1 MHLNFEYSYANN
13 LGSHKTH
20 MLKVITIRGITLP
33 RGNSLFFFPR
43 KDTTLVCIKKH
54 LNVVHEIRAYG

>member
-33 RGNSLFFFPR
+33 RGNSLFFFLSAHTHTHIQM
-43 KDTTLVCIKKH
+43 DNGNLH
-54 LNVVHEIRAYG
+54 